1 MSSVSNLTA
10 VRAMISD
17 APREELQILTR
28 GLCEELELVKSQLGW
43 IIEEEANAEAVAQA
57 LRKELDATKA
67 ELGATKAEL
76 GATKAKLDAAEEEGF
91 ELETELHDL
100 LQEALAD
107 KAAADEAAAEAAAAL
122 GKLQKELG
130 ACKAE
135 LGATKAKLDAAEGEV
150 DAATKLFQAMRSD
163 LERLNAENKDLQ
175 KKNARLR
182 KQSLGLE
189 NQIRGAMAVALRE
202 AMGLVDPR
210 RRSPRLA
217 EVASKKPA
225 KV

>member
-17 APREELQILTR
+17 APREELQILTK

-57 LRKELDATKA
+57 LRKELDATKAELGATKA

-122 GKLQKELG
+122 GKLQKELD

-135 LGATKAKLDAAEGEV
+135 LVASKARASAMGAMVVTMKKELSKEAG
-150 DAATKLFQAMRSD
+150 
-163 LERLNAENKDLQ
+163 
-175 KKNARLR
+175 KNARLR

-189 NQIRGAMAVALRE
+189 NQIRGAIAVALRE

-217 EVASKKPA
+217 EVASKKAA

>member
-10 VRAMISD
+10 VRALISD

-67 ELGATKAEL
+67 ELGATKA
-76 GATKAKLDAAEEEGF
+76 
-91 ELETELHDL
+91 
-100 LQEALAD
+100 
-107 KAAADEAAAEAAAAL
+107 
-122 GKLQKELG
+122 
-130 ACKAE
+130 
-135 LGATKAKLDAAEGEV
+135 KLDAAEGEV
-150 DAATKLFQAMRSD
+150 HAATKLFQAMRSD

-189 NQIRGAMAVALRE
+189 NQIRGAIAVALRE

-217 EVASKKPA
+217 EVAAKKAA